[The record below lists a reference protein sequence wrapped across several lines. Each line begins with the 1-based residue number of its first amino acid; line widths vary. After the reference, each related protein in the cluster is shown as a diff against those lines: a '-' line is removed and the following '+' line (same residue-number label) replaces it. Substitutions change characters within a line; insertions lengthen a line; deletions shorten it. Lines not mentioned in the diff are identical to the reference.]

1 MEAWEISFRIK
12 YDYPFIQMSNKYPGV
27 RISMWCVWEREM
39 LHVPLDHEDL
49 MSELEG
55 YADSINLVIENHK
68 RSNDGT
74 VLTMKCSC
82 DVLNSVWNVVE
93 RNNCSIVHPAVYLD
107 GWGYFRVISFSE
119 DSTKK
124 LFVDLSRMGQNEL
137 LGKKIVH
144 IDSLPSTIWVESFF
158 ERLTDRQAEAVVK
171 AFDYGYY
178 ASPRE
183 VTTDSIATS
192 LGITRSTYE
201 EHLRKA
207 ENRLMDALIPY
218 LKLFNAGRRKKN
230 KAISSQVEPSSA
242 GD

>member
-12 YDYPFIQMSNKYPGV
+12 YDYPFLQMSNKYPGV

-39 LHVPLDHEDL
+39 LHVPLDQEDL
-49 MSELEG
+49 MNELEK
-55 YADSINLVIENHK
+55 YASSINLVVENHR
-68 RSNDGT
+68 RSNDGI

-82 DVLNSVWNVVE
+82 DMLDSIWNVTS
-93 RNNCSIVHPAVYLD
+93 RNNCSMVHPAVYLD
-107 GWGYFRVISFSE
+107 GWGYFKVISFSE

-124 LFVDLSRMGQNEL
+124 LFLDLSRMGQNEL
-137 LGKKIVH
+137 LGKKVVH
-144 IDSLPSTIWVESFF
+144 IDALPSTVWIESFF
-158 ERLTDRQAEAVVK
+158 ERLTDRQAEAIVK

-178 ASPRE
+178 SSPRE

-207 ENRLMDALIPY
+207 ENRLMDALVPY
-218 LKLFNAGRRKKN
+218 LKLFKVGGRKREN
-230 KAISSQVEPSSA
+230 MVSSRLEPPSA
-242 GD
+242 GN